1 MPSPSPAHGPS
12 IEQLATRLNLLEQR
26 NRRLARWLSLLVL
39 AAVALL
45 LAIIQW
51 PAPAEAE
58 QGAPPPGELT
68 VRELIVVDAK
78 GVPRVRVGAS
88 LPDPIID
95 GKRIGRGGEQ
105 VAGVML
111 YDATGQERGGY
122 LTFEPSGN
130 VGLTLDS
137 RKQQTAILVAGADG
151 GSALQLWTPADLIEL
166 RSDPD
171 GSRLTATKGGRI
183 AQQIPA
189 IETMTGGTCSAYKE
203 ALSRVSPAQVA
214 KDCQRR
220 FPAGACTK
228 CLGGI

>member
-1 MPSPSPAHGPS
+1 MPSRSSANPPS
-12 IEQLATRLNLLEQR
+12 IEQLSLRLSLLEQR
-26 NRRLARWLSLLVL
+26 NRRLSRWLTFVGLVAAAMLLVFT
-39 AAVALL
+39 
-45 LAIIQW
+45 QW

-58 QGAPPPGELT
+58 EGAAPQVLT

-78 GVPRVRVGAS
+78 NVPRVRVGAS
-88 LPDPIID
+88 LPDPVID

-137 RKQQTAILVAGADG
+137 RKQQTAMLVAGADG

-166 RSDPD
+166 RSDAD
-171 GSRLTATKGGRI
+171 GSRLTATRQGSI
-183 AQQIPA
+183 VQQIPP
-189 IETMTGGTCSAYKE
+189 IETMTPGTCSAYKG

-214 KDCQRR
+214 RDCRRR
-220 FPAGACTK
+220 FPGGACDK
-228 CLGGI
+228 CLGSS